1 MTNVANFSAEILEN
15 GLSKGNRYELQ
26 IVAPSIVA
34 RQMPDST
41 DVERKMRFRVDS
53 LQLPSKSLATTETKI
68 YGPVRAAPYAT
79 TYEDLTFTVYC
90 SNDLSERTYFENW
103 MHYIINYDNNRVR
116 YYADYSSSDMRVI
129 VFDDTGAKTNSY
141 IFDGAFPVAL
151 GALSLSYAN
160 DAPLQTEV
168 TMSYRKY
175 ISENSYHVKTGRR
188 RDGIINSVRRAGY
201 LNTDGSAAV

>member
-1 MTNVANFSAEILEN
+1 MSNVSDFNSEIFKS

-34 RQMPDST
+34 RMISNNT
-41 DVERKMRFRVDS
+41 DVERKMKFRVDT

-68 YGPVRAAPYAT
+68 YGPVRAAPYTT
-79 TYEDLTFTVYC
+79 TYEDLTFTLYC
-90 SNDLSERTYFENW
+90 SNDLSERNYFEDW

-116 YYADYSSSDMRVI
+116 YYSDYSSSDMRVL
-129 VFDDTGAKTNSY
+129 VFDETGAKTNSY
-141 IFDGAFPVAL
+141 VFDGAFPISI
-151 GALSLSYAN
+151 GALSLAYSN

-175 ISENSYHVKTGRR
+175 ISENSYQANTGRR
-188 RDGIINSVRRAGY
+188 RDRILDGVRKSGY